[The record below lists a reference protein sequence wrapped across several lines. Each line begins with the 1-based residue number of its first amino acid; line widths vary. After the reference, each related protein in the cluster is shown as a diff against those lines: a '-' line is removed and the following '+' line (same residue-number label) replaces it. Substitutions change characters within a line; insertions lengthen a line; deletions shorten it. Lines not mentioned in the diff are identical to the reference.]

1 MNLQDLFTTSELA
14 DLLGISPRTVYA
26 WRKERGLP
34 FFRVGPRLIR
44 FNVDSVESWLES
56 QGK

>member
-1 MNLQDLFTTSELA
+1 MNLQDLFNTTELA
-14 DLLGISPRTVYA
+14 DSLGISPRTVYA
-26 WRKERGLP
+26 WRKHRGLP

-44 FNVDSVESWLES
+44 FDIDLVEIWLVE